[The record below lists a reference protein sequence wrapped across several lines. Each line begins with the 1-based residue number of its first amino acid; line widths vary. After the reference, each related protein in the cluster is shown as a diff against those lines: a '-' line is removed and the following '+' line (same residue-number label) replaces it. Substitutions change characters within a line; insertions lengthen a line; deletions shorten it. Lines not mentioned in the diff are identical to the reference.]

1 MNGADFILL
10 INMTVSGLFAFAF
23 LGIAV
28 YARDNAAAPVFAFG
42 FIFAMLYFLT
52 ELAMPSIPNPRVGY
66 MLAFTTYYLA
76 LACLV
81 IGLARMYARPV
92 PWSALGVLTVASLV
106 MIYGIYDVARSQM
119 LGMLLY
125 QTPYSLI
132 LLLAVWVILRVDR
145 NGVDTLMVVLFSISA
160 LHFLFKPVIA
170 MLAGGTG
177 VEPRDYIDT
186 TYAMFSQ
193 SIGAA
198 LSVAGG
204 LLLLLSLMRELI
216 ANMLIRS
223 ETDQLSGLLNRRGF
237 EFRAEA
243 AIEKSKRMR
252 QALSLVLCDIDHFKA
267 INDTFGHGV
276 GDRALKLIAF
286 ALQNVTRKGDL
297 VGRIG
302 GEEFC
307 VFLPGASGETGM
319 RVAQRIRAEVENTPF
334 HTTEYQVYPLTI
346 SIGVASAPKN
356 ETNSQVLS
364 RADRCLYMAK
374 QRGRNCVVFDEESGR
389 LASAS
394 IVSIASVREV
404 ARG

>member
-1 MNGADFILL
+1 MKKTALLKAALITLSVVVFSLGATSIVAYSAG
-10 INMTVSGLFAFAF
+10 VSPGVVALSLSAGIPAATAFPSLAYIF
-23 LGIAV
+23 HQHSKL
-28 YARDNAAAPVFAFG
+28 RDAYLQLEKAHV
-42 FIFAMLYFLT
+42 
-52 ELAMPSIPNPRVGY
+52 ELQ
-66 MLAFTTYYLA
+66 
-76 LACLV
+76 
-81 IGLARMYARPV
+81 
-92 PWSALGVLTVASLV
+92 
-106 MIYGIYDVARSQM
+106 ARS
-119 LGMLLY
+119 
-125 QTPYSLI
+125 
-132 LLLAVWVILRVDR
+132 R
-145 NGVDTLMVVLFSISA
+145 
-160 LHFLFKPVIA
+160 
-170 MLAGGTG
+170 
-177 VEPRDYIDT
+177 IDHMT
-186 TYAMFSQ
+186 
-193 SIGAA
+193 
-198 LSVAGG
+198 
-204 LLLLLSLMRELI
+204 
-216 ANMLIRS
+216 
-223 ETDQLSGLLNRRGF
+223 GLLNREALF
-237 EFRAEA
+237 EAMKISRSR
-243 AIEKSKRMR
+243 IETGT
-252 QALSLVLCDIDHFKA
+252 LLVVDADHFKA

-394 IVSIASVREV
+394 VVSIATVREV